1 MGKACS
7 EDTLVIATKL
17 EMELEAFIQPVNPL
31 EGPAGSRRLL
41 TAALLE
47 QHRRVEKKK
56 MTLCEKV
63 KVYTLSFSTVLPLQQ
78 RLFLCKSQ
86 T

>member
-47 QHRRVEKKK
+47 QHRRAEKKK
-56 MTLCEKV
+56 
-63 KVYTLSFSTVLPLQQ
+63 
-78 RLFLCKSQ
+78 
-86 T
+86 